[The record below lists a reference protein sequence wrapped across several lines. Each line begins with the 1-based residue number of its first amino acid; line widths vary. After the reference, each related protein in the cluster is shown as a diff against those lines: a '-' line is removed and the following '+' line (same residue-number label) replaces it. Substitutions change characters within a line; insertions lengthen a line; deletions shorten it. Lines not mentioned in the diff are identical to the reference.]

1 MFMKIQSINTYSF
14 GADKLNKNDSFPNS
28 KKEESAIK
36 KTTSQILKEMTP
48 EERKKLEEET
58 TQISKD
64 ALLAALTAYV
74 LLNVK

>member
-1 MFMKIQSINTYSF
+1 MKIRSINTYSF
-14 GADKLNKNDSFPNS
+14 GADKLNKNDSLPNS

-58 TQISKD
+58 TQVSKD

>member
-1 MFMKIQSINTYSF
+1 MRIQSINTYSF
-14 GADKLNKNDSFPNS
+14 GSDNINKKDYNSLNS
-28 KKEESAIK
+28 KKEESVIK

-58 TQISKD
+58 TQVSKD
-64 ALLAALTAYV
+64 ALLAALAAYV